1 MSKSNTLK
9 VRCVGYKQK
18 REKYFTLGKVYE
30 WVNDTLMNDN
40 GYTYEVS
47 VDGKDPSAWAL
58 SEFYS
63 FEVVKEKAENSMK
76 KKENTM
82 KIVITSDGKTT
93 LARLYDGK
101 NVIQKATAVC
111 SSDDEFD
118 FRSGAKLAMRRLL
131 NIPDAPKHSYYSGK
145 AVCISKGDRW
155 MAYTVGKVYEFKDG
169 RVTIDNGVTV
179 YLTDSPVTSIEE
191 WNKRYGE
198 EYAKFIPFV
207 E

>member
-1 MSKSNTLK
+1 MSKPSTLK
-9 VRCVGYKQK
+9 VRCVGYKQE

-30 WVNDTLMNDN
+30 WVNNTLINDN
-40 GYTYEVS
+40 GDKYSNTVQGTNPADWKLSSWYT
-47 VDGKDPSAWAL
+47 
-58 SEFYS
+58 
-63 FEVVKEKAENSMK
+63 FEVVKEKEK
-76 KKENTM
+76 NTM
-82 KIVITSDGKTT
+82 KIVITSDGETT

-101 NVIQKATAVC
+101 NLLQKAKAVC

-118 FRSGAKLAMRRLL
+118 FRSGAKLAMERLM

-145 AVCISKGDRW
+145 AVCISKGDHW

-169 RVTIDNGVTV
+169 RVTIDNGITV